1 MKNTEKKNLLKCFFK
16 TQREYR
22 TINLEKT
29 IIMALTHDNNIN
41 QSKARD
47 HCHYIGEYRG
57 AADNASN

>member
-29 IIMALTHDNNIN
+29 IIMALTPEDSISIK
-41 QSKARD
+41 QTEK
-47 HCHYIGEYRG
+47 
-57 AADNASN
+57 